1 MADPRLINIACLHEV
16 LSIIFAS
23 ANQFKGKWSFSLPC
37 AISRGAGNMSGMVPV
52 SFTGTHLGLQRARQ
66 SLEPGAWLVDSTISL
81 VYNHFQKCN
90 GSPLAQTVLLIDAGV
105 SALLANGDDTDAN
118 ATVVELDLQSR
129 ELILI
134 PVNNSRSGDADT
146 GDHWSLLF
154 AWKISAQA
162 RSLRFTVYHA
172 DSIGRASSLRCA
184 NQISSKFSGLARRR
198 KSCDVPSSAKVL
210 IVEFMSWY
218 SLR

>member
-1 MADPRLINIACLHEV
+1 MD
-16 LSIIFAS
+16 S
-23 ANQFKGKWSFSLPC
+23 A
-37 AISRGAGNMSGMVPV
+37 
-52 SFTGTHLGLQRARQ
+52 
-66 SLEPGAWLVDSTISL
+66 ISL

-105 SALLANGDDTDAN
+105 SSLLSHGDDTDAN

-154 AWKISAQA
+154 A
-162 RSLRFTVYHA
+162 
-172 DSIGRASSLRCA
+172 
-184 NQISSKFSGLARRR
+184 
-198 KSCDVPSSAKVL
+198 
-210 IVEFMSWY
+210 
-218 SLR
+218 